1 MHSCK
6 SFFFA
11 LEARLWQ
18 KSLSVHNIAIFSA
31 HTAHIALIIQIL
43 SMANPIGGGHSPGP
57 LMSD

>member
-18 KSLSVHNIAIFSA
+18 KWLSVHNIAIFSA
-31 HTAHIALIIQIL
+31 HTAHIALIVLINGGQSL
-43 SMANPIGGGHSPGP
+43 SATGLPPAP
-57 LMSD
+57 